1 MNFRQRLRAWERSSV
16 AMVFVLLVG
25 CSTTSSTSSGPIS
38 DAGARPTTAV
48 PDSADMKR
56 RADVRMELATGY
68 FRRGQ
73 LDIALEEVKRALDA
87 DPTLGAAYS
96 LRGLIYA
103 TQGEEALAEE
113 SFRRALQINARDT
126 DTMQNFGWYLCQRKR
141 YPEADALFGQA
152 LAAPQ
157 NRDVPRTLLAQ
168 GVCLSSAGQ
177 LAEAE
182 RALAR
187 AYELDPAN
195 PSIVTN
201 LADVLYRR
209 GEYERARFYIRRI
222 NSVPSAASAQ
232 TLWLAARIESKLGN
246 QTGAQELGRQLRNRF
261 GESREAAAFER
272 GQFNE

>member
-1 MNFRQRLRAWERSSV
+1 L
-16 AMVFVLLVG
+16 VLLGG
-25 CSTTSSTSSGPIS
+25 CSTTVSTTSGPIS
-38 DAGARPTTAV
+38 DTGGRPATTA
-48 PDSADMKR
+48 PDGADTKR

-73 LDIALEEVKRALDA
+73 LDVALDEVKRALAA

-96 LRGLIYA
+96 LQGLIYA

-126 DTMQNFGWYLCQRKR
+126 DAMQNFGWYLCQRKR
-141 YPEADALFGQA
+141 YAEADALFAQA
-152 LAAPQ
+152 LATPQ

-168 GVCLSSAGQ
+168 GVCLTSAGQ

-182 RALAR
+182 RALTR

-195 PSIVTN
+195 PSIVIN

-222 NSVPSAASAQ
+222 NSVASAASAQ

-246 QTGAQELGRQLRNRF
+246 QTGVQELGRQLRSRF

>member
-1 MNFRQRLRAWERSSV
+1 
-16 AMVFVLLVG
+16 
-25 CSTTSSTSSGPIS
+25 
-38 DAGARPTTAV
+38 
-48 PDSADMKR
+48 
-56 RADVRMELATGY
+56 
-68 FRRGQ
+68 
-73 LDIALEEVKRALDA
+73 
-87 DPTLGAAYS
+87 
-96 LRGLIYA
+96 
-103 TQGEEALAEE
+103 
-113 SFRRALQINARDT
+113 
-126 DTMQNFGWYLCQRKR
+126 MQNFGWYLCQRKR
-141 YPEADALFGQA
+141 YTEADALFGQA
-152 LAAPQ
+152 LATPQ
-157 NRDVPRTLLAQ
+157 NRDIPRTLLAQ

-177 LAEAE
+177 LGEAE

-195 PSIVTN
+195 PSIVAN

-209 GEYERARFYIRRI
+209 GEYERARFYVRRI

>member
-1 MNFRQRLRAWERSSV
+1 MSCRRARSAGAGV
-16 AMVFVLLVG
+16 AAGLALVLLGG
-25 CSTTSSTSSGPIS
+25 CSTTVSTTSGPIS
-38 DAGARPTTAV
+38 DGGGRAATGA
-48 PDSADMKR
+48 PDEADTKR
-56 RADVRMELATGY
+56 RSDVRMELATGY

-73 LDIALEEVKRALDA
+73 LDVALEEVKRALAA
-87 DPTLGAAYS
+87 DPNLGAAYN

-103 TQGEEALAEE
+103 TQGEEVLAEE
-113 SFRRALQINARDT
+113 NFRRALQINARDT
-126 DTMQNFGWYLCQRKR
+126 DAMQNFGWYLCQRKR
-141 YPEADALFGQA
+141 YAEADALFGQA
-152 LAAPQ
+152 LATPQ

-168 GVCLSSAGQ
+168 GVCHTAAGQ

-195 PSIVTN
+195 PSIVVN

-222 NSVPSAASAQ
+222 NSVPSAASAP

-246 QTGAQELGRQLRNRF
+246 QTGVQELGRQLRNRF
-261 GESREAAAFER
+261 GGSREAAAFER
-272 GQFNE
+272 GRFDE